1 MHQVVTHLTKRI
13 AAAHKAA
20 LDVLNEVER
29 QVEAQGKQLDEV
41 SQGRRFDEEQAAA
54 QARLVGALQEAMA
67 LLEDAE
73 GSLGDAQRLL
83 EDLERP

>member
-1 MHQVVTHLTKRI
+1 MTHLTKRI